1 MEANLR
7 KQIELPKSTLT
18 VVHVST
24 DKTFYSVEDADIKG
38 KSVEVSYYNEA
49 DEAACK
55 NIKLDVVDLLDFIS
69 DTYGN
74 WISTGYSVDR
84 VEYEGSDIDYLCD
97 NLKTICEEFINS
109 GKGAINA

>member
-18 VVHVST
+18 VVHVSN
-24 DKTFYSVEDADIKG
+24 KPFYAVEDADIKG

-49 DEAACK
+49 DEVACK
-55 NIKLDVVDLLDFIS
+55 NIKLDVVDLLDFITE
-69 DTYGN
+69 TYGD
-74 WISTGYSVDR
+74 WINTGYSEDR
-84 VEYEGSDIDYLCD
+84 VLYQGSDIDYLLD
-97 NLKTICEEFINS
+97 NLKAICEEYINS